1 MSRKLIIVIVVL
13 LAAVVLGGVGAVGF
27 WQYHEKPEFCATC
40 HIMDPYL
47 ESWQDSDLGAHA
59 HAVEDITCLD
69 CHEPT
74 VQQQVQELVVYMQG
88 DFDVPLA
95 QIRYPMS
102 ECLECH
108 DSYAALAELTS
119 GGDFNPHGSHWGELE
134 CGVCHGMHKESVDY
148 CDQCH
153 QTNMQVP

>member
-1 MSRKLIIVIVVL
+1 MSGKRIVVIGVL
-13 LAAVVLGGVGAVGF
+13 LGMVVIGGVGAVGF
-27 WQYHEKPEFCATC
+27 WDYHERPEFCETC
-40 HIMDPYL
+40 HIMDAYV
-47 ESWQDSDLGAHA
+47 ESWQESDYGAYAHA
-59 HAVEDITCLD
+59 IEGVTCLE

-74 VQQQVQELVVYMQG
+74 LQQQVDELVVYMRG

-108 DSYAALAELTS
+108 EDYATLAELTS
-119 GGDFNPHGSHWGELE
+119 GGEFNPHDSHWGELE
-134 CGVCHGMHKESVDY
+134 CGTCHHMHAASVDY

>member
-1 MSRKLIIVIVVL
+1 MSKNRIVVIVVL
-13 LAAVVLGGVGAVGF
+13 LGMVVVGGVGAVGF
-27 WQYHEKPEFCATC
+27 WQYHEQPQFCATC

-47 ESWQDSDLGAHA
+47 ESWESGDLGAHA
-59 HAVEDITCLD
+59 HAVEGVTCLE

-74 VQQQVQELVVYMQG
+74 VQQQMNELVVYIQG

-102 ECLECH
+102 ECLECYE
-108 DSYAALAELTS
+108 DYPTLAELT
-119 GGDFNPHGSHWGELE
+119 GGSDFNPHDSHWGELE
-134 CGVCHGMHKESVDY
+134 CSTCHQMHAASVDY

>member
-1 MSRKLIIVIVVL
+1 MSKKRIVVIAVL
-13 LAAVVLGGVGAVGF
+13 LGIVVVGGVGAVGL
-27 WQYHEKPEFCATC
+27 WQYHEQPQFCATC

-47 ESWQDSDLGAHA
+47 ESWQASDLGAHA
-59 HAVEDITCLD
+59 HAAGDVACLD

-74 VQQQVQELVVYMQG
+74 VQQQVDELVVYVQG

-95 QIRYPMS
+95 QIRYPMA

-108 DSYAALAELTS
+108 EDYPTLAELTS
-119 GGDFNPHGSHWGELE
+119 GSDFNPHDSHWGELE
-134 CGVCHGMHKESVDY
+134 CGTCHQMHRESVDY